1 MSLNLIG
8 PALESQLMLYIVQ
21 NLDKI
26 EFCHLIVVE
35 NFFKYNV
42 LNYRV
47 TEKVVHFLT
56 HHIYQEYLTA
66 T

>member
-1 MSLNLIG
+1 M
-8 PALESQLMLYIVQ
+8 MYIVQ

-26 EFCHLIVVE
+26 QFCHLIVVE

-47 TEKVVHFLT
+47 TKKVVHFLT
-56 HHIYQEYLTA
+56 HHIYQEYLSA